1 MSNPFTTKL
10 FAPSGSPDGVIVA
23 SRDDWPGRAIVFP
36 RELVGEV
43 KGRKEYSEPGVYVL
57 VGARKMYIG
66 EGDPVGNRID
76 SHVNNKDFWRRGVFF
91 TAEGQRLNKAHIQH
105 LESRLVSI
113 AKQAGVAE
121 LVNGNSP
128 QKPALSEEDFAF
140 CENFL
145 RHILQTLPLLGFQ
158 QFNAGLG
165 FTDEEEETEDEDDA
179 TADQTVNDSAIGK
192 RAALYATLPQ
202 GLVFMLDSLGT
213 KASLVITDFGVS
225 VKQGSQVNA
234 NGNPNFELKSPK
246 YAAQRRQL
254 IESGVIADTGGQLAF
269 TRDQFF
275 SSGAAAASVVRGA
288 PSTSYL
294 WKSPNGESLGRYI
307 RDAKSPS

>member
-1 MSNPFTTKL
+1 MSSPFTTKL

-57 VGARKMYIG
+57 VSARQMYIG
-66 EGDPVGNRID
+66 EGDPVGYRID
-76 SHVNNKDFWRRGVFF
+76 SHVNKKDFWRRGVFF

-113 AKQAGVAE
+113 AKQTGNTE

-128 QKPALSEEDFAF
+128 QKPALCEEDFAF

-145 RHILQTLPLLGFQ
+145 FHILQTLPLLGFH
-158 QFNAGLG
+158 QFKADMGL
-165 FTDEEEETEDEDDA
+165 DDAEETEEENNDES
-179 TADQTVNDSAIGK
+179 DQDVNDSAIGK

-202 GLVFMLDSLGT
+202 GEVFVLDSLGV
-213 KASLVITDFGVS
+213 KARLEITEFGVM
-225 VKQGSQVNA
+225 VKKDSQVNVNA
-234 NGNPNFELKSPK
+234 NPNFDLKSPN

-254 IESGVIADTGGQLAF
+254 ISSGVIQELDGQLVF

-275 SSGAAAASVVRGA
+275 SSGAAAASVVRGTS
-288 PSTSYL
+288 STAYL
-294 WKSPNGESLGRYI
+294 WKSPNGGNLGRYVHV
-307 RDAKSPS
+307 AKNQL